1 MVYPQRDELY
11 LGKEE
16 VGAENRSEHEREARG
31 SQWEFDDLMRLEG
44 HKHEVI
50 ILLVPHYFT

>member
-1 MVYPQRDELY
+1 MVYPQKDELY

-31 SQWEFDDLMRLEG
+31 SQWGCDD
-44 HKHEVI
+44 
-50 ILLVPHYFT
+50 